1 PREVC
6 ASITS
11 HRLLA
16 GALVS
21 MFGEIGLHAR
31 RVSRAWLTLTPF
43 LKATNVS
50 SFRCDCVLQSP
61 LLVATSHEELF
72 HRIAPLAMSKG
83 AHNDRYRCVHCHGVH
98 RSPGMGLA
106 PTYADC
112 RRVSALILAPRRPVA
127 NGTRP

>member
-1 PREVC
+1 
-6 ASITS
+6 
-11 HRLLA
+11 
-16 GALVS
+16 

-72 HRIAPLAMSKG
+72 HRIAAECATLDDA
-83 AHNDRYRCVHCHGVH
+83 
-98 RSPGMGLA
+98 
-106 PTYADC
+106 
-112 RRVSALILAPRRPVA
+112 VSAEVEGERS
-127 NGTRP
+127 TQ